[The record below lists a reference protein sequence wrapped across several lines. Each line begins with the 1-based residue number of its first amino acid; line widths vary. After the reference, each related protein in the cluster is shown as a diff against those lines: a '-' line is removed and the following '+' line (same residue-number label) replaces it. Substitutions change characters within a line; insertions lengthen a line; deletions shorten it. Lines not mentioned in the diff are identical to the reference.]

1 MMVFLFLLFSLVGK
15 TLCGELTPKEILQ
28 RADKARGNLS
38 GVRWKVHIVSIENE
52 SPQEL
57 TLDVKARGYDFLSAS
72 TSPPNMKGQKLLM
85 IDRNMWFMKT
95 GLKKPVPISPR
106 QKLIGGASNG
116 DIAATNYANEYE
128 ATPMADQ
135 VINDEACFVF
145 DLKAIDKKATYDRII
160 YWISKERG
168 VGVKAEFYTVSGKM
182 FKSAVFEFKNQ
193 VQIGNKRN
201 PFISKMVI
209 TDAIISKNITTLN
222 FSDPNLVKIPPST
235 FDLNFLITN

>member
-1 MMVFLFLLFSLVGK
+1 MVFLFLIFSWVGEA
-15 TLCGELTPKEILQ
+15 LCSELTPKEILLK
-28 RADKARGNLS
+28 ADRARGNLS
-38 GVRWKVHIVSIENE
+38 GVIWKVHIFSIENE
-52 SPQEL
+52 SQQEL
-57 TLDVKARGYDFLSAS
+57 TLEVKARGYDFLAAA
-72 TSPPNMKGQKLLM
+72 TFPPNMKGQKLLM

-135 VINDEACFVF
+135 RIHGEHCFVF
-145 DLKAIDKKATYDRII
+145 DLKAIDKKATYDRIL

-168 VGVKAEFYTVSGKM
+168 VGVQAEFYTVSGKM

-193 VQIGNKRN
+193 IQIRNKPN

-209 TDAIISKNITTLN
+209 TDALIANNITTLN
-222 FSDPNLVKIPPST
+222 FSGPTLVKVSPST
-235 FDLNFLITN
+235 FDLNFLVTH